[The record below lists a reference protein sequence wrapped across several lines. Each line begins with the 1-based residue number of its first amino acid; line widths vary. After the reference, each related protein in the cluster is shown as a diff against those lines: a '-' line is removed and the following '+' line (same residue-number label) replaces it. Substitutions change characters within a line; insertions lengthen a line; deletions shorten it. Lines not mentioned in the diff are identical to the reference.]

1 MSLLMK
7 TYPLEAN
14 HSNRCAGVRNQSAF
28 RYPCRAFTLIELL
41 VVIAIIAILAGL
53 LLPALSRSKAKA
65 YNAACVNNL
74 RQLAIA
80 TRVYSDNNQER
91 LPSAEI
97 LPTQPIDPQNPL
109 PRICDLLASYVGRTD
124 GTNTNSATVFKCPVD
139 KMGRFAAEG
148 SSYEWNADLNGHRID
163 ETRTENAFLLLQQGD
178 PSGGVTNF
186 VLTFPPGTTP
196 LFLDY
201 DDFHPRPPKP
211 GKNVAFMD
219 GHVASLETTGDDLRT
234 GEN

>member
-1 MSLLMK
+1 MTLLMK

-14 HSNRCAGVRNQSAF
+14 RCTGVRNQSAL
-28 RYPCRAFTLIELL
+28 RYPYRAFTLIELL

-53 LLPALSRSKAKA
+53 LLPTLSRSKAKA

-74 RQLAIA
+74 RQLGIA
-80 TRVYSDNNQER
+80 TRVYSDDNQER

-97 LPTQPIDPQNPL
+97 LPTQPIDPQNSL
-109 PRICDLLASYVGRTD
+109 PRICDVLASYVGRTA
-124 GTNTNSATVFKCPVD
+124 GTNTNSATVFKCLVD
-139 KMGRFAAEG
+139 KMARFAAEG
-148 SSYEWNADLNGHRID
+148 SSYEWNADVNGHRID
-163 ETRTENAFLLLQQGD
+163 ETRTDSAFLLLRQGD
-178 PSGGVTNF
+178 WSGGITNF

-211 GKNVAFMD
+211 GKNVVFMD
-219 GHVASLETTGDDLRT
+219 GHVAPLEATRDDS
-234 GEN
+234 E

>member
-1 MSLLMK
+1 MTPLMK

-14 HSNRCAGVRNQSAF
+14 PCAGLRNQSAL
-28 RYPCRAFTLIELL
+28 RHPCRAFTLIELL

-53 LLPALSRSKAKA
+53 LLHALGRSKAKA

-74 RQLAIA
+74 RQLGIA
-80 TRVYSDNNQER
+80 TRVYSDDNKER

-109 PRICDLLASYVGRTD
+109 PRICDVLARYVGRTA

-148 SSYEWNADLNGHRID
+148 SSYEWNVELNGHRID
-163 ETRTENAFLLLQQGD
+163 ETRTENAFLLLERGN
-178 PSGGVTNF
+178 PPAGITNF

-201 DDFHPRPPKP
+201 DEFHPRPPKS

-219 GHVASLETTGDDLRT
+219 GHVAPLEATGDDS
-234 GEN
+234 E

>member
-1 MSLLMK
+1 MTLLMK

-14 HSNRCAGVRNQSAF
+14 RCAGVRNQSAL

-41 VVIAIIAILAGL
+41 VVIAIIAILVGL
-53 LLPALSRSKAKA
+53 LLPALGRAKTKA

-74 RQLAIA
+74 RQLGIA
-80 TRVYSDNNQER
+80 TRVYSDDNQQR

-109 PRICDLLASYVGRTD
+109 ARICDVLASYVGRTA

-148 SSYEWNADLNGHRID
+148 SSYEWNADLNGHRMD
-163 ETRTENAFLLLQQGD
+163 ETRTESAFLLLQKGN
-178 PSGGVTNF
+178 PSGGITNF

-201 DDFHPRPPKP
+201 DDFHRRPPKP
-211 GKNVAFMD
+211 GKNVVFMD
-219 GHVASLETTGDDLRT
+219 GHVAPLEATREDM
-234 GEN
+234 E

>member
-1 MSLLMK
+1 MTLLMR

-14 HSNRCAGVRNQSAF
+14 RCTGVGNPSTLPYPCSAF
-28 RYPCRAFTLIELL
+28 TFIELL
-41 VVIAIIAILAGL
+41 VVIALIAVLAGL
-53 LLPALSRSKAKA
+53 LLPALGRSKAKA
-65 YNAACVNNL
+65 HNAACVNNL
-74 RQLAIA
+74 RQLGIA
-80 TRVYSDNNQER
+80 TRAYADENQER

-109 PRICDLLASYVGRTD
+109 PRICDVLASYVGRT
-124 GTNTNSATVFKCPVD
+124 GGPNTNSATVFKCPVD

-163 ETRTENAFLLLQQGD
+163 ETQTTSAFLLLQRWN
-178 PSGGVTNF
+178 PSGGITNF

-201 DDFHPRPPKP
+201 DEFHPRPPKS
-211 GKNVAFMD
+211 GKNVVFMD
-219 GHVASLETTGDDLRT
+219 GHVAPLEATRDDS
-234 GEN
+234 E

>member
-1 MSLLMK
+1 MTLLMK
-7 TYPLEAN
+7 TYPVEAN
-14 HSNRCAGVRNQSAF
+14 RCTGVRNQSAL
-28 RYPCRAFTLIELL
+28 RYPYRAFTLIELL

-53 LLPALSRSKAKA
+53 LLPALGRAKTKA

-74 RQLAIA
+74 RQLGIA
-80 TRVYSDNNQER
+80 TRLYSVDNQER

-109 PRICDLLASYVGRTD
+109 PRICDVLARYVGRTA

-148 SSYEWNADLNGHRID
+148 SSYEWNADLNGRRID
-163 ETRTENAFLLLQQGD
+163 ETQTDTAFLLLKQGD
-178 PSGGVTNF
+178 FSGGITNF
-186 VLTFPPGTTP
+186 VMTLPPGTTP

-201 DDFHPRPPKP
+201 DEFHPRPPKS
-211 GKNVAFMD
+211 GKNVVFMD
-219 GHVASLETTGDDLRT
+219 GHVAPLEATGAD
-234 GEN
+234 